1 MKYFAIALMGA
12 ASGIKLENQY
22 DLWGAIKP
30 VEEMNAVVN
39 RGSYDSTKKY
49 VEAAMKSN
57 PSNAGGSSYEEV
69 DYTPEDGIPKPHW
82 ATQYWENVVKKGNG
96 SFNDEQ
102 VAKAEKLKPEPIRIP
117 ADPKPAEGK
126 K

>member
-1 MKYFAIALMGA
+1 
-12 ASGIKLENQY
+12 
-22 DLWGAIKP
+22 
-30 VEEMNAVVN
+30 
-39 RGSYDSTKKY
+39 
-49 VEAAMKSN
+49 MKSN
-57 PSNAGGSSYEEV
+57 PSNAGKFPVAEV

-96 SFNDEQ
+96 AFNDEQ

-117 ADPKPAEGK
+117 EDPKPAKPAEGK

>member
-1 MKYFAIALMGA
+1 MKYTFAIALLGA
-12 ASGIKLENQY
+12 ANGIKLENQY

-30 VEEMNAVVN
+30 VQEMNSVVN
-39 RGSYDSTKKY
+39 RGSFDSTVKY

-57 PSNAGGSSYEEV
+57 PTNAGSEIGEV

-82 ATQYWENVVKKGNG
+82 ATQDWEAVVKKGNG
-96 SFNDEQ
+96 KFSDEQ
-102 VAKAEKLKPEPIRIP
+102 VAKAEKLKAEPIRIP
-117 ADPKPAEGK
+117 EPAPVK